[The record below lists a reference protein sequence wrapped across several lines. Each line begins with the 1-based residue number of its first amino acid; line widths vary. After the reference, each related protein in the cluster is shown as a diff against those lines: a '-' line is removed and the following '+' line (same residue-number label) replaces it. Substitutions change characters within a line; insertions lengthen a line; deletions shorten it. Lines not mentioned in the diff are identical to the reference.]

1 MHPNNH
7 TPKTHTSDIS
17 TCVVVMVGTWYFS
30 KTLNKSPPNPKS
42 QERLQQQTGSTQ
54 NIVIWELQHSQIFF
68 DSEIVILDDIPLKQ
82 SCDNFSETS

>member
-17 TCVVVMVGTWYFS
+17 TCVVVMDGTSWCFN

-42 QERLQQQTGSTQ
+42 QERLLQQTGSTES
-54 NIVIWELQHSQIFF
+54 IAI
-68 DSEIVILDDIPLKQ
+68 
-82 SCDNFSETS
+82 